1 MSVCTVHVYV
11 CVCKC
16 VGLCVCWQWQ
26 SQRAYV
32 NPLQSIRGWEPRA
45 TLPDFS
51 SHLHLRSFLSS
62 LLIPPTQ
69 TFLPLVLS
77 FLCWAVTAPESGT
90 FIQSVTCHCLPI
102 AFCCSSRMRR
112 EGVGGGTGVKK
123 VRWRLTCWVMTKD
136 MKRVTVTQS
145 KRKCYLR
152 LHLHFTLL
160 TFSWRYSV
168 DWHTVNAAEKSAIT
182 LCPHDTLPQVSHT
195 PKVIISSG
203 CNKSQGSKGYHHEL
217 SLNCRNV

>member
-1 MSVCTVHVYV
+1 M

-16 VGLCVCWQWQ
+16 VGLCVCRQWQ

-51 SHLHLRSFLSS
+51 SHLHLRSFL
-62 LLIPPTQ
+62 IPPTQ

-77 FLCWAVTAPESGT
+77 FLCWAQWQGLLSKASPVTA
-90 FIQSVTCHCLPI
+90 FQLPSNC
-102 AFCCSSRMRR
+102 FLLFSQNEEGRSRRGDGCKE
-112 EGVGGGTGVKK
+112 EGK
-123 VRWRLTCWVMTKD
+123 VEGD
-136 MKRVTVTQS
+136 MKRGTVTQS
-145 KRKCYLR
+145 KIKCYLR

-168 DWHTVNAAEKSAIT
+168 EWHTVNAAKKSAIT

-195 PKVIISSG
+195 PKVIISSR

-217 SLNCRNV
+217 SLNCRHV